1 MRSFPLRLITPSS
14 GVTSPSTTRTS
25 VDLPAPFGPSKV
37 KIFPGLS
44 SSDTSER
51 TRRYQKKPRHFPGNQ
66 TCHVNFSLAV
76 VMKCYNITLLIF
88 ITMIGRI
95 MLHKK
100 TLLFAALSAALWGG
114 ATQAADAA
122 VVASLK
128 PVGFIASAIAD
139 GVTETQVLLPDGAS
153 EHDYSLRPSDV
164 KRLQNAD
171 LVVWVGPEM
180 EAFMQKP
187 VSKLPEAKQVTI
199 AQLEDV
205 KPLLMKS
212 IHDDDDDHDH
222 AEKSDED
229 HHHGDFN
236 MHLWLSPEIARATA
250 VAIHGKL
257 VELMPQSRAKLDA
270 NLKDFEAQLA
280 STETQVGNELAPLKG
295 KGYFVFHDAYGY
307 FEKQFGLTP
316 LGHFTVNPEIQP
328 GAQRLHEIRTQLVEQ
343 KATCVFAEPQF
354 RPAVVESVAR
364 GTSVRMGTLDPPG
377 TNIKLGKTS
386 YSEFLNQLANQYA
399 SCLKG
404 D

>member
-1 MRSFPLRLITPSS
+1 
-14 GVTSPSTTRTS
+14 
-25 VDLPAPFGPSKV
+25 
-37 KIFPGLS
+37 
-44 SSDTSER
+44 
-51 TRRYQKKPRHFPGNQ
+51 
-66 TCHVNFSLAV
+66 
-76 VMKCYNITLLIF
+76 MKCYNITVLIF

-164 KRLQNAD
+164 K
-171 LVVWVGPEM
+171 
-180 EAFMQKP
+180 
-187 VSKLPEAKQVTI
+187 
-199 AQLEDV
+199 
-205 KPLLMKS
+205 PLRIKS

-364 GTSVRMGTLDPPG
+364 GTSVRMGTLDPLG

>member
-1 MRSFPLRLITPSS
+1 
-14 GVTSPSTTRTS
+14 
-25 VDLPAPFGPSKV
+25 
-37 KIFPGLS
+37 
-44 SSDTSER
+44 
-51 TRRYQKKPRHFPGNQ
+51 
-66 TCHVNFSLAV
+66 
-76 VMKCYNITLLIF
+76 
-88 ITMIGRI
+88 MIGRI
-95 MLHKK
+95 MLHKN
-100 TLLFAALSAALWGG
+100 TLLFAALSAALWGS
-114 ATQAADAA
+114 ATQSANAA

-128 PVGFIASAIAD
+128 PLGFIASAIAD
-139 GVTETQVLLPDGAS
+139 GVTDTQVLLPDGAS

-164 KRLQNAD
+164 KRLQGAD
-171 LVVWVGPEM
+171 LVVWIGPEM
-180 EAFMQKP
+180 EAFMEKSVKNIP
-187 VSKLPEAKQVTI
+187 NAKQVTI
-199 AQLEDV
+199 AQLNDV
-205 KPLLMKS
+205 KPLLMKGAD
-212 IHDDDDDHDH
+212 DDDDDHGHND
-222 AEKSDED
+222 AGSEKSDEH
-229 HHHGDFN
+229 HHHGDYN
-236 MHLWLSPEIARATA
+236 MHLWLSPEIARASA
-250 VAIHGKL
+250 VAIHEKL

-364 GTSVRMGTLDPPG
+364 GTSVRMGTLDPLG

-386 YSEFLNQLANQYA
+386 YSEFLSQLANQYA